1 MTCRE
6 PKAHLLRQ
14 KTMLRLNQSS
24 SEAIGISCLDKHG
37 EQTRDTKK
45 IISLYTR
52 HDGSGR
58 VRRRLEGD

>member
-45 IISLYTR
+45 LISLYTR
-52 HDGSGR
+52 HDGG
-58 VRRRLEGD
+58 